1 MAEWSLPCAGPRR
14 VRWGQ
19 VIGGAGLAV
28 WLLSVSPAPAHEPGR
43 GPPSDTGPPASSSA
57 AVLQPGPGPG
67 VVRTAEIASSG
78 EPDPWH
84 TNLIRERQVEVRLR
98 TALRDLEEGRLI
110 AALTSLQ
117 SILDRD
123 DDVFIRFASEPAP
136 RGARFLADRLIGGLS
151 PRSLTTYETL
161 HGKEARRRL
170 ETALAG
176 PDAELLA
183 RIVRRFSH
191 AAPGFATGNRLAGYW
206 THP

>member
-14 VRWGQ
+14 VRWAR

-28 WLLSVSPAPAHEPGR
+28 WILSISPAPAREPGR
-43 GPPSDTGPPASSSA
+43 GPPSDTGPPALSSA
-57 AVLQPGPGPG
+57 AVPRPDPGPG
-67 VVRTAEIASSG
+67 VAPTAETPSSG

-151 PRSLTTYETL
+151 PKSLATYETL
-161 HGKEARRRL
+161 YGKEARQLL
-170 ETALAG
+170 ETALTG
-176 PDAELLA
+176 PDPDLL
-183 RIVRRFSH
+183 
-191 AAPGFATGNRLAGYW
+191 
-206 THP
+206 